1 MLNQMYL
8 CAHVGL
14 RYTDHMFVS
23 CIGVNLRYA
32 LAFNA
37 GVCLEVTDK
46 IIQKGASHEG
56 ENEK

>member
-1 MLNQMYL
+1 MLSQMYL

-14 RYTDHMFVS
+14 CYTDLMFVS
-23 CIGVNLRYA
+23 CIGSA
-32 LAFNA
+32 LAFIA